1 MWERSS
7 ASSCPAPSSAPS
19 VVSVFLVRSL
29 ALATCIS
36 LQISGERGQVSLFET
51 LLSGSFLNP
60 GVPKFLV
67 LGSFLI
73 YHVLFLHLLHS
84 QPSSI
89 RCRPILVRSFVL
101 PSTFSCAPCFVRLLF
116 PFWLI
121 SACLP
126 RWRVPSNFC

>member
-1 MWERSS
+1 MWEGPLRL
-7 ASSCPAPSSAPS
+7 PAPRRRQLPQWSPCSWSAPS
-19 VVSVFLVRSL
+19 RWRRASPCRFL
-29 ALATCIS
+29 
-36 LQISGERGQVSLFET
+36 EKGQVSLFET

-84 QPSSI
+84 QPSSV

-101 PSTFSCAPCFVRLLF
+101 PSTFSCAPRFVRLLF